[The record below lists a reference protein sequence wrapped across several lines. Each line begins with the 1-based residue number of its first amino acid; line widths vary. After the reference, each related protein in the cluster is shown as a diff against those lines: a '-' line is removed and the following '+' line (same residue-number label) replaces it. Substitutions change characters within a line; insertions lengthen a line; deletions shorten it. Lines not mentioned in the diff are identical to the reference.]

1 MKQIIE
7 ELIAKNSKFAKNG
20 YNFLD
25 NRSTTFGIFLQTYLR
40 FSEVVFF
47 VVVVLYMQLFKI
59 CNDRSYGKHFRFNM
73 ASHAAFFGE
82 LVFHGS
88 PQKTSSPKNA
98 CVGG

>member
-7 ELIAKNSKFAKNG
+7 VLIAKNSKFAKNG

-47 VVVVLYMQLFKI
+47 TCYHQQIENRDCLLPFELDFLF
-59 CNDRSYGKHFRFNM
+59 
-73 ASHAAFFGE
+73 AFIYAD
-82 LVFHGS
+82 V
-88 PQKTSSPKNA
+88 
-98 CVGG
+98 